1 MVGEINNLKEV
12 LDILRKSGVQSY
24 EDKEIKVT
32 FSERAYLVD
41 PIQSNTAVVEEKTT
55 PSEDDI
61 LYYSAR

>member
-12 LDILRKSGVQSY
+12 LDLLRKSGVQTY

-32 FSERAYLVD
+32 FSDRAYLAD
-41 PIQSNTAVVEEKTT
+41 PIQSNNAVVEEKTT
-55 PSEDDI
+55 ASEDDL